1 MAEKSLKAPYI
12 PLSWETIPCPFCES
26 KKFTIYERFGS
37 ELQYTYVLCSQCSLV
52 YQSPRPKYDQD
63 FIKAAYSEYY
73 QFADNLELNDLA
85 DVRESSVSMFKKE
98 VDHIIRYDLKRSAV
112 LDIGSGMGTFL
123 YASKPYYKTVIG
135 LDVSTQM
142 AAFVEKKLG
151 VKIFVGQFVDFSF
164 PEKFSLIH
172 MSHVLEHVPDPN
184 HWLQKA
190 KEMLETDG
198 ILVINVPNKFS
209 LSSRLQWFFTRL
221 GVKRQFSGSWKDASR
236 TPDHLFE
243 PTIKSMKYLLAK
255 NKYQVLEYYTY
266 SRRDPTSN
274 DSILSRIMNRSL
286 KIGSNITFISKPQL
300 HIDSPV

>member
-1 MAEKSLKAPYI
+1 MAERKQKAPYK
-12 PLSWETIPCPFCES
+12 PLSWETIPCPFCNS
-26 KKFTIYERFGS
+26 TKFTTYERFGS

-52 YQSPRPKYDQD
+52 YQSPRPKYDQL
-63 FIKAAYSEYY
+63 FIDAAYAEYY

-85 DVRESSVSMFKKE
+85 DVRESSVTMFKKE
-98 VDHIIRYDLKRSAV
+98 VEHLIQYDKKRTAV

-123 YASKPYYKTVIG
+123 YASKPHYKTVIG
-135 LDVSTQM
+135 LDVSGQM

-151 VKIFVGQFVDFSF
+151 VKVFVEQFDDFIF

-184 HWLQKA
+184 RWLQKA
-190 KEMLETDG
+190 KQMLDPEG

-209 LSSRLQWFFTRL
+209 FSFRLQHFFAKIR
-221 GVKRQFSGSWKDASR
+221 VKKQFSDSWRDASR

-255 NKYQVLEYYTY
+255 NRYEVLEYYTY
-266 SRRDPTSN
+266 SRRDPASN
-274 DSILSRIMNRSL
+274 GSFLSKAMNRSL
-286 KIGSNITFISKPQL
+286 KIGSNITFISRPQ
-300 HIDSPV
+300 